1 MEENKVVDINEVTVV
16 TENEPETE
24 ILTPEEPVAETTAQP
39 EEKSQDDIL
48 KEVEDEIDALDLE
61 KKDIK
66 ATDADFTQIKVEG
79 FEDSPVEAIAK
90 AATVYDK
97 LQVPEGQEEPKLNL
111 IVELGDQ
118 SVYFLN
124 KAKEQEVPQDILSS
138 WLYNVVVDFGQA
150 CTIQAF
156 TAINEKIE
164 KITNK
169 INESGLANTAATDSY
184 TSLVQRFQDGIE
196 KAEDPEIKAQMEHR
210 LACLQDSE
218 KAEYIINYYK
228 NNHSALNPTKLLKNC
243 KHNHDTIT
251 RMLNKIGISKL
262 DSGVVFTAAQELGL
276 PLYPI
281 YAVEHA
287 LAKINISDK
296 GNVLFLFYFLL
307 NLANAISARK
317 ANKETDF
324 TKQIINN
331 FVSLITYLDQAM
343 NEYIKEKEANRLN
356 RLQSTGKTKK
366 RK

>member
-1 MEENKVVDINEVTVV
+1 MEENKVVDINDVTVV
-16 TENEPETE
+16 TENEPDTE

-48 KEVEDEIDALDLE
+48 KEVEDEIDALELD

-66 ATDADFTQIKVEG
+66 AVDADFTQIKVEG
-79 FEDSPVEAIAK
+79 FEDAPVEAIAK

-124 KAKEQEVPQDILSS
+124 KAKEQEVPQDMLSS
-138 WLYNVVVDFGQA
+138 WLYGTVVDFGQA
-150 CTIQAF
+150 CTVQAF

-184 TSLVQRFQDGIE
+184 TGLVQRFQDGIE

-218 KAEYIINYYK
+218 KAECIINYYK

-317 ANKETDF
+317 AKKETDF

>member
-24 ILTPEEPVAETTAQP
+24 IITPETTETVAQP
-39 EEKSQDDIL
+39 EDKSQEQIL
-48 KEVEDEIDALDLE
+48 QEVEDEIDALDLE

-66 ATDADFTQIKVEG
+66 AVDADFDKIKVEG
-79 FEDSPVEAIAK
+79 FEDAPVEAIAK
-90 AATVYDK
+90 IASVYDK

-124 KAKEQEVPQDILSS
+124 KAKEQNIPGDMISS
-138 WLYNVVVDFGQA
+138 WLYGTVVDFGQA
-150 CTIQAF
+150 CTVQAF

-169 INESGLANTAATDSY
+169 INDSGLANTAATDSY
-184 TSLVQRFQDGIE
+184 TGLVQRFKDGIE
-196 KAEDPEIKAQMEHR
+196 KTEDPETKAELEHR
-210 LACLQDSE
+210 LACLQDAE
-218 KAEYIINYYK
+218 KAEYIINYFK
-228 NNHSALNPTKLLKNC
+228 TNHPALNPTKLLKNR

-296 GNVLFLFYFLL
+296 GNVLFVFYFLL

-331 FVSLITYLDQAM
+331 FVSLITYLDKAM
-343 NEYIKEKEANRLN
+343 NEYIKEKEADRLN
-356 RLQSTGKTKK
+356 RLQSKGKPKK